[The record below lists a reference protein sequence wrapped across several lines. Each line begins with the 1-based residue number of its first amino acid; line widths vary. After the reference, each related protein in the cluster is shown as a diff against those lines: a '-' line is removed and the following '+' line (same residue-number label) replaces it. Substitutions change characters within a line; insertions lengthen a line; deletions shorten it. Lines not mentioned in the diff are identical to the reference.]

1 MIEMTFRPDLG
12 ARSFTWRC
20 LACGVDDGSLAAR
33 EGIDSIV
40 HHLRLFHG
48 QAPLEIF
55 AGLLKKGVDA
65 LPDELPKTLA

>member
-1 MIEMTFRPDLG
+1 MTFRPDLG
-12 ARSFTWRC
+12 DHCFSWNC
-20 LACGVDDGSLAAR
+20 LACGVDDGSLSAR

-65 LPDELPKTLA
+65 LPTAIREAIT